1 MNVAEYKPLRHLRKC
16 LYSYAG
22 KAGNLMV
29 SYSPNVVTLCLDFY
43 DSERQSGRLYH
54 QYTPG
59 AVSFTSLFQALDR
72 MERLYDELQHPQAAL
87 RIRSFQIERR
97 KKRRTEEKEEA
108 LALPEHMGKE
118 MKVMEEF
125 EKVTEQ
131 RGRDSTFIIHVK
143 YRQNASW
150 QGEVTWVDKQK
161 KEHFRSALELVRL
174 IDSAVGEAD
183 K

>member
-1 MNVAEYKPLRHLRKC
+1 
-16 LYSYAG
+16 
-22 KAGNLMV
+22 
-29 SYSPNVVTLCLDFY
+29 
-43 DSERQSGRLYH
+43 
-54 QYTPG
+54 
-59 AVSFTSLFQALDR
+59 

-97 KKRRTEEKEEA
+97 KKRRTAKKEEA